1 MENIKGIVLRTV
13 RYGDTGLIID
23 LFTEGHGRVSLST
36 KITHSRRSASSFAF
50 WQPLSL
56 VECQADIRPTVKLP
70 RPKDVRIYQQYSSIP
85 LSPVKST
92 IALFLAEFLA
102 AALREEKENPYIFK
116 YIESSL
122 LWLDAA
128 SNPTAI
134 ANFHVVFLMRMTQFL
149 GFYPNLD
156 DADSLAMFDAAPWHR
171 HSATAAPSLVFDLVA
186 GTYTSVLP
194 PHPHYVK
201 ADEAR
206 LMPWLFRLSFRTMHL
221 FRMSSTQRKRCM
233 EVLNQYYR
241 LHLPN
246 FPELKSIEVLHE
258 VFAQP

>member
-1 MENIKGIVLRTV
+1 MESIKGIVLRTV
-13 RYGDTGLIID
+13 KYGDSNLIID
-23 LFTEGHGRVSLST
+23 LFTENHGRISLSS
-36 KITHSRRSASSFAF
+36 KISHSRRSTSAYAF

-56 VECQADIRPTVKLP
+56 VECQADIRPAVKLP

-85 LSPVKST
+85 LSPIKST
-92 IALFLAEFLA
+92 IALFLAEFLS
-102 AALREEKENPYIFK
+102 AALREEKENPYLFK

-122 LWLDAA
+122 LWLDTTTH
-128 SNPTAI
+128 PTAI

-156 DADSLAMFDAAPWHR
+156 DTDSLSVFANAPWHR
-171 HSATAAPSLVFDLVA
+171 GSAAPSPMLVFDLVA
-186 GTYTSVLP
+186 GTYTKTQP
-194 PHPHYVK
+194 PHPHFVR

-206 LMPWLFRLSFRTMHL
+206 LMPWLFRLTFRTMHL

-233 EVLNQYYR
+233 EILNQYYR

-258 VFAQP
+258 VFGS